1 MSTVFYVFRV
11 PDSENQQLASYVN
24 NITQTFN
31 QIYSVD
37 QTNDLLVYVLAT
49 TSSATSQEHVVKKR
63 QVIFSFYKLERN
75 Q

>member
-1 MSTVFYVFRV
+1 VFRV

-31 QIYSVD
+31 QICSVD

-49 TSSATSQEHVVKKR
+49 TTSATSQEHFVKKR
-63 QVIFSFYKLERN
+63 QLIFSFYKLERN

>member
-1 MSTVFYVFRV
+1 VFRE
-11 PDSENQQLASYVN
+11 PDSENQQLANYVN

-49 TSSATSQEHVVKKR
+49 TTSATSQEHVVKKR